1 MGIYLI
7 GTICACYCRFSR
19 EISLVYAIDL
29 QSVRAFGRAVNSA
42 NKMQRRGL
50 NIAAPPGYIMRIYK
64 T

>member
-7 GTICACYCRFSR
+7 GTICVCYCRFSR
-19 EISLVYAIDL
+19 EISLVYALGL

-42 NKMQRRGL
+42 NKMRRRSL